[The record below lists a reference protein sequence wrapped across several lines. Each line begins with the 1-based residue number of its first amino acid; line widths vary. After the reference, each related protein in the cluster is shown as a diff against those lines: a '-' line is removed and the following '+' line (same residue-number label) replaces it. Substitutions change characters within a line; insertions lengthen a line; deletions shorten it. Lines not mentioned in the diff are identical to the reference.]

1 MAYEEQMGMA
11 PLARRGLVDGMIAQN
26 RAQTPAS
33 AQEQRKSPRYSIAEL
48 NSMDL
53 PEIKA
58 RWSADPLDTRGA
70 GTRVLDMIDLP
81 RNVIANTLFKATGV
95 VKDDPRNK
103 AALGLQR
110 VSVSDALEAM
120 GVENRIVRG
129 VAGFVGDVLLDPI
142 TYLGPPGFGIKAAST
157 AGRTV
162 SVGASGRRAINAASL
177 EARAGKAVTDPD
189 LAKVLSLDNVGTDAA
204 KISESLY
211 GAGKPAW
218 KRLGEVFGMDR
229 STEGF
234 LGYADPLV
242 SRTGVEA
249 GKQAAAMEFVRRYG
263 QGTAPG
269 IRIGKDAA
277 GKWGVE
283 FAKQGPGRIKAGS
296 ALAHIPFTE
305 YSLSV
310 PALTGEAMYGLAA
323 QTLREVNE
331 KSDPAMA
338 ATMGKIRDLDELS
351 RTQMD
356 LLNGLRNA
364 DDEQRAYTLRD
375 LGLAR
380 ERMAPVLQELDM
392 ELGAQKQTAEALNDP
407 AKLLAIGR
415 LRDASQALAAKIEA
429 DAAKWSV
436 ENGEAL
442 ARYKDQ
448 IKPLL
453 DTRTDELTRA
463 NLTMENQKVA
473 DARKAGAKPFR
484 DESAKVKAL
493 AEDAAQAEREAR
505 EKYKRAWD
513 DTDGAMNETSA
524 LYNAD
529 DAADPRLGLRNTDPV
544 VKQTVLKDPKKF
556 NPNTVTLNKSHIEE
570 RLAEFGSEY
579 VPEINDIDVGLTP
592 SQVRDSHIAAA
603 RQLASEG
610 ANPELAYLDRVYQD
624 TLSKKLKPNRFVAIQ
639 NPEGLRPGT
648 SFRYLGNEFE
658 VAEDGTSIVAKSV
671 DTNKAADIPLDGIE
685 HLFVDKGTIKHT
697 VRGKGKM
704 GDAARKLDIGQTGY
718 IAADKIYLENGRF
731 SGTTGPTWS
740 AAKSATD
747 DYVFA
752 AEVRRTLERDA
763 RKLESMATQVQK
775 GIPARRKVG
784 YNEIESRTGVP
795 EDSFA
800 AMNKRLRLEESFGT
814 DPNVYAMPRGRDE
827 IVTASAKEAA
837 DIMRKGMDDAAKWMV
852 DITPDEYD
860 ARAFLAD
867 AIHKTSGAAKQLAD
881 ATGAPLLATMRG
893 EDVNLRRAAELALGF
908 TPDMLGNGVFMS
920 MARAMDGIMGPDSE
934 AANFLAKMDT
944 GMGRTFGS
952 RESALKDLTREYSR
966 WDAARGQ
973 AVEQEAG
980 KRIMELTGVA
990 EKFGVPPE
998 KLDELAAVYLLAAF
1012 TKTDPNLASFSPRD
1026 PIHGLL
1032 KSAKSSG
1039 LLDANTNAELVATI
1053 QGMAARDVG
1062 LLADYANSEQR
1073 MGVLGKLMD
1082 NYMPNVLTTEAR
1094 AAATAQ
1100 RRNFPVALGKG
1111 AEQTSG
1117 QSDALGE
1124 FFSAPRSTY
1133 VYDIGGK
1140 DYLAGSL
1147 EVMKGMSVDDIR
1159 KLSLDPV
1166 AEDAL
1171 MDLKAVQE
1179 TFDAMPDDVR
1189 PKARPASQFYI
1200 NQLVEQGQMAM
1211 LTGGRELTKGFFEV
1225 NPALIMAARVGA
1237 HERARIRTYF
1247 DEMMKNL
1254 AIPYNE
1260 KIVGTTANAAGATFK
1275 TQGGA
1280 EGQVSKAA
1288 DGSLRVTIGNQR
1300 FRTVSP
1306 EVIASGSDLLDAKNP
1321 KFANALLPERAADA
1335 VENFYRVTAKEP
1347 QAWLAAIDSATKYW
1361 KSATL
1366 LHPSWT
1372 IGDMA
1377 GGFVL
1382 AAGMG
1387 ITPAEMVKHGA
1398 AAFKMIARTDP
1409 DKLAALKIPVAGM
1422 EMSGAKIAQ
1431 EIADG
1436 GVLHGARNAEAVAH
1450 ILHDGVALTPAQYSL
1465 LRNPKEAAHE
1475 IASRGQM
1482 RARAMAYGSLTG
1494 QPNALQ
1500 KAKGLVID
1508 EVYLDRL
1515 WKPWVRMN
1523 GKVNDWMR
1531 STAYLALRDR
1541 GYDPTSAARAV
1552 SEGMLDMG
1560 SLTDVES
1567 NVLRRLIP
1575 FYAWMKASAVHGLRQ
1590 MYLNPKYF
1598 SMYPHAARAFEE
1610 ATAGDARVPEYA
1622 RPKWMRDQ
1630 MAIQVG
1636 ADPSTRMAFMSG
1648 TLLPQEAATKWMGGM
1663 ASPAIG
1669 MAGLQDLAGYVAS
1682 GVSPLLRVPMEV
1694 GFGQEFYTGRTIRAQ
1709 EGQGDFTPG
1718 EYLLSQIRPLREL
1731 GVGQVRQGPIQ
1742 NAASRGPAQ
1751 LAGRVLIGGRFQ
1763 PFDDERLK
1771 FNNLKEFKDAEGQI
1785 RKRINVAERD
1795 GNKDA
1800 SQQSR
1805 VALLKLYESMQV
1817 RGLGDEIP
1825 KWARQQLPAVTSGQ
1839 SE

>member
-1 MAYEEQMGMA
+1 MAYEELMGMA

-58 RWSADPLDTRGA
+58 RWSADPFDTRGA

-142 TYLGPPGFGIKAAST
+142 TYLGPPGFGIKAVSSG
-157 AGRTV
+157 GRTV
-162 SVGASGRRAINAASL
+162 QAGLNARRAINAASL
-177 EARAGKAVTDPD
+177 EARAGKAITDPA
-189 LAKVLSLDNVGTDAA
+189 LAKVLALDNVGTDAA

-218 KRLGEVFGMDR
+218 KRLGEVFGVDR

-249 GKQAAAMEFVRRYG
+249 EKQAAAMDFVRRYG

-310 PALTGEAMYGLAA
+310 PALTGNAMYGLAA
-323 QTLREVNE
+323 QTLREVDE

-338 ATMGKIRDLDELS
+338 ATMSKIRDLDELS

-364 DDEQRAYTLRD
+364 DPEQRAYTMVD
-375 LGLAR
+375 LVKAR
-380 ERMAPVLQELDM
+380 ERMQPVLQELDM
-392 ELGAQKQTAEALNDP
+392 ELGAQQKAAEALNDP

-415 LRDASQALAAKIEA
+415 LRDASQALATKITA
-429 DAAKWSV
+429 DAAKWQI
-436 ENGEAL
+436 ENGEAM
-442 ARYKDQ
+442 ARYRDQ

-453 DTRTDELTRA
+453 ETRTEELTRA
-463 NLTMENQKVA
+463 NLALENQKVA
-473 DARKAGAKPFR
+473 DARSTK
-484 DESAKVKAL
+484 
-493 AEDAAQAEREAR
+493 
-505 EKYKRAWD
+505 
-513 DTDGAMNETSA
+513 
-524 LYNAD
+524 
-529 DAADPRLGLRNTDPV
+529 
-544 VKQTVLKDPKKF
+544 
-556 NPNTVTLNKSHIEE
+556 
-570 RLAEFGSEY
+570 
-579 VPEINDIDVGLTP
+579 
-592 SQVRDSHIAAA
+592 
-603 RQLASEG
+603 
-610 ANPELAYLDRVYQD
+610 
-624 TLSKKLKPNRFVAIQ
+624 
-639 NPEGLRPGT
+639 
-648 SFRYLGNEFE
+648 
-658 VAEDGTSIVAKSV
+658 
-671 DTNKAADIPLDGIE
+671 
-685 HLFVDKGTIKHT
+685 
-697 VRGKGKM
+697 
-704 GDAARKLDIGQTGY
+704 
-718 IAADKIYLENGRF
+718 
-731 SGTTGPTWS
+731 
-740 AAKSATD
+740 
-747 DYVFA
+747 
-752 AEVRRTLERDA
+752 
-763 RKLESMATQVQK
+763 
-775 GIPARRKVG
+775 
-784 YNEIESRTGVP
+784 
-795 EDSFA
+795 
-800 AMNKRLRLEESFGT
+800 
-814 DPNVYAMPRGRDE
+814 DE
-827 IVTASAKEAA
+827 IVNASAKEAA

-852 DITPDEYD
+852 DITPEELD

-867 AIHKTSGAAKQLAD
+867 AIHGTANAAKQLAD
-881 ATGAPLLATMRG
+881 AAGAPLLATMRG
-893 EDVNLRRAAELALGF
+893 EDVNLRRAAELALGY
-908 TPDMLGNGVFMS
+908 TPDMLGNGAFMS
-920 MARAMDGIMGPDSE
+920 MARAMDNIMGPDSE
-934 AANFLAKMDT
+934 AANILAKMDA
-944 GMGRTFGS
+944 GMGRAFGS
-952 RESALKDLTREYSR
+952 RESTLKDLTREYAR

-980 KRIMELTGVA
+980 KRIMELAGVA

-998 KLDELAAVYLLAAF
+998 KLDELGAAYLLAAF
-1012 TKTDPNLASFSPRD
+1012 TKADPNLANFSPRD

-1032 KSAKSSG
+1032 ASAKAGG
-1039 LLDANTNAELVATI
+1039 LLDAKTNPELVATI

-1062 LLADYANSEQR
+1062 LLADYANQEQR

-1082 NYMPNVLTTEAR
+1082 KYMPNVLTPEAG
-1094 AAATAQ
+1094 AAARAQ
-1100 RRNFPVALGKG
+1100 RRNFPIALGKG
-1111 AEQTSG
+1111 AEASNAPG
-1117 QSDALGE
+1117 DVLGE
-1124 FFSAPRSTY
+1124 AFSKPRSTY

-1147 EVMKGMSVDDIR
+1147 EVMKGMSVEDIR

-1179 TFDAMPDDVR
+1179 TFDALPDDVK
-1189 PKARPASQFYI
+1189 PKPRPASQFYI

-1211 LTGGRELTKGFFEV
+1211 LTGGRELTKGFFETS
-1225 NPALIMAARVGA
+1225 PPLIMAARIGA

-1254 AIPYNE
+1254 AVPYNE

-1280 EGQVSKAA
+1280 EGMVSKGA

-1335 VENFYRVTAKEP
+1335 VENFYRVAAKEP
-1347 QAWLAAIDSATKYW
+1347 QALLAAVDSATKYW

-1366 LHPSWT
+1366 LHPSWA
-1372 IGDMA
+1372 IGDLV

-1387 ITPAEMVKHGA
+1387 ITPAEMTKHGA

-1409 DKLAALKIPVAGM
+1409 EKLAALKIPLAGA
-1422 EMSGAKIAQ
+1422 EVSGAKIAQ

-1575 FYAWMKASAVHGLRQ
+1575 FYAWMKSSAVHGLRQ
-1590 MYLNPKYF
+1590 TYLNPKYF
-1598 SMYPHAARAFEE
+1598 STYPHAARAFEE

-1648 TLLPQEAATKWMGGM
+1648 TLLPQEAATRWMSGM

-1709 EGQGDFTPG
+1709 KGQGDFTPG
-1718 EYLLSQIRPLREL
+1718 EYLLSQIRPLREF
-1731 GVGQVRQGPIQ
+1731 GVGQVRQGAIQ

-1751 LAGRVLIGGRFQ
+1751 LAGRLLMGGRFQ
-1763 PFDDERLK
+1763 PFDEERLK
-1771 FNNLKEFKDAEGQI
+1771 FNNIKEFKDAEGQI
-1785 RKRINVAERD
+1785 RRRINVAERD

-1805 VALLKLYESMQV
+1805 VALLKLYESMRV
-1817 RGLGDEIP
+1817 RGLGDEVP
-1825 KWARQQLPAVTSGQ
+1825 KWARSQLPQVTGAV